1 MITSKL
7 AKVFSIILHPL
18 LMPLY
23 ATWIILNTGSY
34 LSFSTSPILQKFIYF
49 VVFISTTLL
58 PSLGAWLLM
67 KNGKINSLEMPERTE
82 RNLPFIITLLCYV
95 ASVYLLFNMPI
106 PRIFAYMVAGG
117 LLAIIWA
124 FIINLKWKVS
134 IHMMGI
140 GGLMGLMLG
149 YALLFHVNMI
159 FILIMISSLAG
170 ILGWARLKREAHTP
184 AQVYVGFVG
193 GFFIELFYIWFVVKE
208 IILSSI

>member
-1 MITSKL
+1 MITSKI

-18 LMPLY
+18 LMPLF

-49 VVFISTTLL
+49 VVFISTTLF

-67 KNGKINSLEMPERTE
+67 KKGKISSLEMPKRTE
-82 RNLPFIITLLCYV
+82 RNSPFIITLLCYV

-106 PRIFAYMVAGG
+106 PRIFSYMVAGG

-134 IHMMGI
+134 IHLMGI
-140 GGLMGLMLG
+140 GGLMGLMFG

-159 FILIMISSLAG
+159 FILIVISSLAG
-170 ILGWARLKREAHTP
+170 ILGWARLKLLAHTP

-193 GFFIELFYIWFVVKE
+193 GFFIELAFIWFVLKN
-208 IILSSI
+208 IILSSL

>member
-7 AKVFSIILHPL
+7 AKLFSIILHPL

-23 ATWIILNTGSY
+23 ATWILLNTGSY

-58 PSLGAWLLM
+58 PSLGVWLLL
-67 KNGKINSLEMPERTE
+67 KNGKINSLEMPERKE
-82 RNLPFIITLLCYV
+82 RNSPFIITLLCYI

-106 PRIFAYMVAGG
+106 ARIFAYMVGGG

-140 GGLMGLMLG
+140 GGLMGLMFG

-159 FILIMISSLAG
+159 FILIMMASLAG
-170 ILGWARLKREAHTP
+170 ILGWARLKLEAHTP

-193 GFFIELFYIWFVVKE
+193 GFFIELAYIWFIVKE